1 MATRHKIWSFT
12 PTHSPVL
19 GRRTDP
25 NTHHVLNA
33 TNLVMIQFER
43 EEERGDEEEAGEGG
57 GGEIRGEEGGR
68 AEQQVSGKEPQ
79 QQVRMCFLLI
89 CLSVV
94 NLSICLF
101 GNVF

>member
-19 GRRTDP
+19 GRRTDT

-33 TNLVMIQFER
+33 TNPIMIQLER
-43 EEERGDEEEAGEGG
+43 KEERGDEENTGG
-57 GGEIRGEEGGR
+57 GGRGEIREEEGR

-79 QQVRMCFLLI
+79 QQVC
-89 CLSVV
+89 
-94 NLSICLF
+94 
-101 GNVF
+101 VFR

>member
-19 GRRTDP
+19 GRRTDT

-33 TNLVMIQFER
+33 TNPIMIQLER
-43 EEERGDEEEAGEGG
+43 EEERGDEENAGG
-57 GGEIRGEEGGR
+57 GRRGEIREEEEGR

-79 QQVRMCFLLI
+79 QQVC
-89 CLSVV
+89 
-94 NLSICLF
+94 
-101 GNVF
+101 VFR